1 MFTITGSTVQGMSM
15 VPDIFIN
22 TYMKDAN
29 IAQVK
34 VYLCL
39 LYMEK
44 EKQGTDISEIADKYN
59 FTERDVVR
67 SLLWLEERGLI
78 KLFIKDKKL
87 ESVTIIKQADA
98 PMVPVPRKIEDPAA
112 AKAPMT
118 VNEPAKENPIPPDR
132 PEIPSRGNAQ
142 EAPGETKEASLKKE
156 ADQDGKEL
164 PEPRKLTPSELAG
177 FLSKEENSSLIFII
191 EQYMGKPLTPA
202 DISEICYM
210 SRELHFSSDLIDYL
224 VQYAVDRG
232 RKRMS
237 YIRGIAQKWAVY
249 GIMTVPQAKEKGEEA
264 EAAGKKK
271 PGRKFSGTGKQ
282 QEAPVPE
289 EHWEGEGSYIENH
302 QQKVTRPNSRN
313 TFNNFEQNVYDF
325 DALERELLG
334 E

>member
-1 MFTITGSTVQGMSM
+1 M

-34 VYLCL
+34 VYLRL

-44 EKQGTDISEIADKYN
+44 EQQGTDISEIADEYN

-87 ESVTIIKQADA
+87 ESVTIIKQADT
-98 PMVPVPRKIEDPAA
+98 PLVPVPRKIEDPAA
-112 AKAPMT
+112 AKATMT
-118 VNEPAKENPIPPDR
+118 VNEPAKENPIPPAR

-142 EAPGETKEASLKKE
+142 KTPGETKEVSLKKE
-156 ADQDGKEL
+156 AAQDGKEL
-164 PEPRKLTPSELAG
+164 PEPRKLTPSELAK

-210 SRELHFSSDLIDYL
+210 SKELHFSSDLIDYL

-271 PGRKFSGTGKQ
+271 LGRKFSGTGKQ
-282 QEAPVPE
+282 QEAPTPE

-302 QQKVTRPNSRN
+302 QQKVTRPNGKN

-334 E
+334 EE